1 MATSHRGPASIEA
14 DIEETRERLASTIDE
29 LLYRTKPATI
39 AERQSSAAKAFFVDP
54 ESGQPKQDNIMKVA
68 GAVVGAIVLLAVIRK
83 IVK

>member
-29 LLYRTKPATI
+29 LLYRTKP
-39 AERQSSAAKAFFVDP
+39 SAAKAFFVDP